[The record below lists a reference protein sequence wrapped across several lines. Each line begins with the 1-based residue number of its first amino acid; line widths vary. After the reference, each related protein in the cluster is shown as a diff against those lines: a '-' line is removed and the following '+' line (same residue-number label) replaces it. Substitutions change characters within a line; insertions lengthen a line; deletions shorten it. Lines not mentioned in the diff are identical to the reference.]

1 MKTLVCG
8 IPMPG
13 RISSSIILLSIVM
26 VPCRIC
32 AQTPVTR
39 VWTHWQT
46 AATSKVYLGSGATGN
61 YASGLTGNTY
71 TYQFGAV
78 VETPNNLLL
87 DSFVALGL
95 TYHFQNPT
103 TVKFR
108 RVNNA
113 AVTGLRK
120 SLFYEQ
126 NSSTTINN
134 GGTAKLLPAYDDS
147 LERIFSTGNLFN
159 VGIDNDFQ
167 NASTTNNN
175 NIERVD
181 HIFAAGAHA
190 ADATTAGFVVF
201 DRGTG
206 GTHDPFY
213 IAAIKT
219 LDANGDPASYYNA
232 VSVAVGNYGSN
243 VGGAFNFLTL
253 RKNDGDP
260 GLLMMNNSTS
270 QNRDG
275 VFLRFADLGVANNA
289 VVYGYSLFAPDVVVS
304 PATNLVNY
312 SNTANFPSGSDF
324 SNGGLDQIAITGL
337 WVTNNAY
344 VVLTETINDL
354 SATVTGK
361 EVQLSWDLS
370 LQDDVGSLTV
380 ERSGDGSS
388 FTPLMAVD
396 SPAAGYH
403 NAVDPQPL
411 PGKDYYRIKLA
422 DHDGRT
428 LGYSPVAVA
437 ALETAATYTN
447 IRICPNPIEGRR
459 LFVTAEGLQQ
469 DSYTITVYTITGAVV
484 LSGQVQTGPVLSLD
498 IGLPAGLPPGV
509 YLFCLK
515 DTKGTVSIK
524 QFVVAGN

>member
-1 MKTLVCG
+1 MKTIVCG

-13 RISSSIILLSIVM
+13 RVSSSIILLSIALL
-26 VPCRIC
+26 PCRVC
-32 AQTPVTR
+32 SQTAVTR

-46 AATSKVYLGSGATGN
+46 AATSKVYLGTGATGN

-71 TYQFGAV
+71 NYQFGAV
-78 VETPNNLLL
+78 VQTPNNLLL
-87 DSFVALGL
+87 DSFVVLGL
-95 TYHFQNPT
+95 NYHFQNPT

-120 SLFYEQ
+120 SLTSEQ
-126 NSSTTINN
+126 NSNTTINN

-147 LERIFSTGNLFN
+147 LERIFSAGDIFN
-159 VGIDNDFQ
+159 VGIDNNFQ

-181 HIFAAGAHA
+181 HILGAGAHT

-201 DRGTG
+201 DRGTA

-232 VSVAVGNYGSN
+232 VSIAAGNYGSN

-260 GLLMMNNSTS
+260 GLLLMNNSTS

-275 VFLRFADLGVANNA
+275 VFLRFSDLGVANNA
-289 VVYGYSLFAPDVVVS
+289 VTYGYSLFGPDVVVS
-304 PATNLVNY
+304 PASNLVNY
-312 SNTANFPSGSDF
+312 SDAANFPTGSDF
-324 SNGGLDQIAITGL
+324 SNGGLDQVAVTGL

-344 VVLTETINDL
+344 VVLAETVNDL

-361 EVQLSWDLS
+361 EVQLGWDLS
-370 LQDDVGSLTV
+370 LQDNIGSLAV
-380 ERSGDGSS
+380 ERSGDGNSY
-388 FTPLMAVD
+388 TPLMALD

-403 NAVDPQPL
+403 NAVDPRPL
-411 PGKDYYRIKLA
+411 PGKNYYRIKLV
-422 DHDGRT
+422 DHGGST

-437 ALETAATYTN
+437 TFGSAATYTD

-459 LFVTAEGLQQ
+459 LFVTGEGLQN
-469 DSYTITVYTITGAVV
+469 DSYTMTVYTITGAVV
-484 LSGQVQTGPVLSLD
+484 LSRQVQAGPVWFLD
-498 IGLPAGLPPGV
+498 IGLPASLPAGV
-509 YLFCLK
+509 YFFCLK
-515 DTKGTVSIK
+515 DKKETISIK